1 MDNKKEK
8 MEKIEHLRDKKCLYF
23 IFRGFKGFLEF

>member
-8 MEKIEHLRDKKCLYF
+8 MEEIEHLRDKKCLYL
-23 IFRGFKGFLEF
+23 IFRAFKGFLKI